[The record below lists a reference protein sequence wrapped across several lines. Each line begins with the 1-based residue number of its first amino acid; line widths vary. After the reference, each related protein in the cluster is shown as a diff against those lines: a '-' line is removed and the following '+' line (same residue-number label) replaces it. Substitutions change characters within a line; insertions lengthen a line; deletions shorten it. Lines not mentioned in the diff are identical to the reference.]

1 MAVKFSVAAINVK
14 ENILSRVINPNTPGK
29 ERNRLKRATAL
40 ALREM
45 MKSPEPN
52 ETTRDMAA
60 FVALSLEGISE
71 TVETT
76 VTAWE
81 KRDYWVK
88 ADRFRLE
95 WSWAGLLGKQM
106 RQAVLEEDW
115 GQITQVA
122 VQVAQAVS
130 DVSISERHRM
140 GTPWVGAWKKLQF
153 S

>member
-1 MAVKFSVAAINVK
+1 M
-14 ENILSRVINPNTPGK
+14 SRVINPNVPGK

-45 MKSPEPN
+45 MKTPKPD
-52 ETTRDMAA
+52 ETTREMAA
-60 FVALSLEGISE
+60 FIALALEGIHE

-76 VTAWE
+76 VAAWE

-106 RQAVLEEDW
+106 RQAVLAEDW
-115 GQITQVA
+115 GQIAMVA
-122 VQVAQAVS
+122 AQVAQAVS
-130 DVSISERHRM
+130 DVKVSDRHRM
-140 GTPWVGAWKKLQF
+140 GTPWTGAWDQLRF

>member
-1 MAVKFSVAAINVK
+1 
-14 ENILSRVINPNTPGK
+14 
-29 ERNRLKRATAL
+29 
-40 ALREM
+40 M
-45 MKSPEPN
+45 MKIPEPN
-52 ETTRDMAA
+52 EATLDMAA
-60 FVALSLEGISE
+60 FVALSLEAIHE

-95 WSWAGLLGKQM
+95 WSWAGLLAGQM
-106 RQAVLEEDW
+106 RQAVLDEDW
-115 GQITQVA
+115 GQIAQVA

-130 DVSISERHRM
+130 DVKVSDRHRM
-140 GTPWVGAWKKLQF
+140 GTPWVGAWDQLRF

>member
-1 MAVKFSVAAINVK
+1 M
-14 ENILSRVINPNTPGK
+14 SRVINPNTPGK

>member
-1 MAVKFSVAAINVK
+1 LAVKFSVAAINVK

>member
-1 MAVKFSVAAINVK
+1 M
-14 ENILSRVINPNTPGK
+14 SRVINPNTPGK

-52 ETTRDMAA
+52 ENTRDMAA

-115 GQITQVA
+115 GQIAQVA

-130 DVSISERHRM
+130 DVNISERHRM
-140 GTPWVGAWKKLQF
+140 GTPWVGAWKQLQF